1 MISEEILDKVC
12 PLPDEEEEMEK
23 IRSELEDEGFIISNF
38 NKGGIFYLIIR
49 IFVTIHIELKT
60 LARTVINNL
69 FIRHADED
77 WLEIKA
83 SDFGKSRKEAT
94 KAQGYVTII
103 RTDFQ
108 NALQVTKGHMF
119 KTPPDVD
126 GRELKYYVVET
137 SVIGEGEESGRVL
150 VEAEESGQAY
160 NLPPGKITVSMIYLD
175 GVERVTNEEGWLW
188 REGADEEN
196 IEDFRL
202 RIGES
207 WSELAELTTEDK
219 LKNVARKVSG
229 VLNVEVDAQHPRGQG
244 TTDIII
250 TGTGGEATE
259 KLLQEVETATSY
271 LKGNYDDWLF
281 KSSAIV
287 YQDISLTLYI
297 SRGVSTDGIRE
308 TAEHII
314 EDVMRLGNRSELN
327 CLYMDDVRYALK
339 EGIEDCKR
347 VEFSVPVSDIEE
359 DKHVVL
365 MLGSLEVNVLNIG
378 GAQGV

>member
-12 PLPDEEEEMEK
+12 PVPDEEEEMEK
-23 IRSELEDEGFIISNF
+23 IRSELEDEGFIINNF

-49 IFVTIHIELKT
+49 IFVTIYIEIKT
-60 LARTVINNL
+60 LARTITNNL

-83 SDFGKSRKEAT
+83 ADFGKARKEAA

-103 RTDFQ
+103 RADCQ

-119 KTPPDVD
+119 KTPPNAD
-126 GRELKYYVVET
+126 GKELKFYAVAT
-137 SVIGEGEESGRVL
+137 TVIGEGEESGRVL

-160 NLPPGKITVSMIYLD
+160 NLPPGKITISMIYLD
-175 GVERVTNEEGWLW
+175 GVEKVSNEEGWLY
-188 REGADEEN
+188 REGTDEEN

-250 TGTGGEATE
+250 TGAGGEATE
-259 KLLQEVETATSY
+259 RLLQEVEAATSY

-281 KSSAIV
+281 KSSAVIH
-287 YQDISLTLYI
+287 QDISLALYI

-314 EDVMRLGNRSELN
+314 ESVLQLGNRSELN

-339 EGIEDCKR
+339 KGIEDCKR
-347 VEFSVPVSDIEE
+347 VEFSNPVSDIEG
-359 DKHVVL
+359 DKHAVV
-365 MLGSLEVNVLNIG
+365 MLGSLEVDVLNIG
-378 GAQGV
+378 GA